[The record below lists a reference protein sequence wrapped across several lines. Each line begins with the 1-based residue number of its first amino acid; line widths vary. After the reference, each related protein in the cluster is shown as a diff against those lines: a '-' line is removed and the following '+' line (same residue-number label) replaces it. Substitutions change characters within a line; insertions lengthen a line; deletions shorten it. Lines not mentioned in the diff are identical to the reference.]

1 VDAYAKR
8 ANRSRRRTTF
18 RGNALARET
27 DFLDLYKIL
36 GLDPGCGLAE
46 FKQAYRRRV
55 AVLHPD
61 RRSDDGAS
69 AIAAE
74 RLQHLTAMYGA
85 AMEFERQHGR
95 LPGARPVRH
104 SPEEA
109 SPPPAP
115 APAPSIARPPQ
126 RRRRWLLVVAAA
138 LAFVAWLL
146 WDSGWLPGNT
156 ETESATTSQEGP
168 SDSRPADRHESASS
182 STIALG
188 MDTDAVRAIEGDPM
202 LVGGNRWDY
211 GPSWIRFENDKVAD
225 WYSSP
230 LRPLKTPSPHP
241 TFKRDD

>member
-1 VDAYAKR
+1 MDAYADSE
-8 ANRSRRRTTF
+8 SRPWRCTTLK
-18 RGNALARET
+18 GKGLARET

-61 RRSDDGAS
+61 RRSDDGSS

-95 LPGARPVRH
+95 LPGAPPVRH
-104 SPEEA
+104 APVEA
-109 SPPPAP
+109 SPAAAP
-115 APAPSIARPPQ
+115 AQSITPPPQ
-126 RRRRWLLVVAAA
+126 RRWRWLLVVAAA
-138 LAFVAWLL
+138 LAFIAWLL
-146 WDSGWLPGNT
+146 WDSGWLPGT
-156 ETESATTSQEGP
+156 VEPESVTTSQQNP
-168 SDSRPADRHESASS
+168 SDSRVADHHESASPAA
-182 STIALG
+182 IALG

-202 LVGGNRWDY
+202 LIGENRWDY
-211 GPSWIRFENDKVAD
+211 GPSWIRFQNDKVVD

-230 LRPLKTPSPHP
+230 LRPLKTPSSHP
-241 TFKRDD
+241 TPTHDD